1 MRATITHINSYLP
14 DRIVCNDEIEQWVN
28 KSEIWLPPGCMER
41 LFGIRERRYA
51 EENQQTSDLASFAAI
66 PIVKQVGAGTIDC
79 LIFASACS
87 DLLEPA
93 TANIVQQK
101 LGLHCPV
108 FDVKNACNSF
118 VNGMQ
123 VASSFIQSGMYKNVL
138 VVNGEILHHSIRFNL
153 LPDEDISR
161 RLASYT
167 FGDAGAAALLC
178 RSTDDSGLY
187 YQRFKSN
194 GEHWKLCT
202 IMGGG
207 SLFPHDPDK
216 YYFEGFTSELKT
228 QLIQESKG
236 MVDNAL
242 RETGWKTNEIA
253 HVFTHQVSM
262 NTFDVVAQHAGVCK
276 TKFRSIFQKTGNTAA
291 ASIPLAMHKTWEQ
304 GLLLKGDKIL
314 VIGLAAGVSIS
325 IQLIIW

>member
-1 MRATITHINSYLP
+1 MRAAITHINSYLP
-14 DRIVCNDEIEQWVN
+14 NRIISNDEIEHWVN
-28 KSEIWLPPGCMER
+28 KSETWLPPGCMER

-51 EENQQTSDLASFAAI
+51 DENQQTSDLAMLAAT
-66 PIVKQVGAGTIDC
+66 PIVEQVGAYTIDC
-79 LIFASACS
+79 LIFAAACS

-118 VNGMQ
+118 VNGIQ
-123 VASSFIQSGMYKNVL
+123 VASSFIQSGIYKNVL

-153 LPDEDISR
+153 EPHEDISR

-167 FGDAGAAALLC
+167 FGDGGAAALLST
-178 RSTDDSGLY
+178 STDVSGLY
-187 YQRFKSN
+187 YQKFKSN

-207 SLFPHDPDK
+207 SLFPHDPNK

-228 QLIQESKG
+228 QLIEESNG
-236 MVDNAL
+236 MVAEAL
-242 RETGWKTNEIA
+242 LKTGWKSDEIT

-262 NTFDVVAQHAGVCK
+262 NTFDVVAQHAGMCK
-276 TKFRSIFQKTGNTAA
+276 TKFRSIFQSTGNTAA
-291 ASIPLAMHKTWEQ
+291 ASIPLAMHQTFEQ
-304 GLLLKGDKIL
+304 GKLKRGDKIL
-314 VIGLAAGVSIS
+314 IIGLAAGVSIS